1 MAVVTMKE
9 LLEAGVHF
17 GHQTRRWNPK
27 MKPYIFTERNDI
39 YIIDLQKT
47 LVMTGASYNAVRNS
61 VGAGGSVLFVGTKK
75 QSQEAVQEHALR
87 CGMPYVNHRWLGGT
101 LTNFTTIHSRVM
113 HLEELERRDTEGELD
128 QLPKKEALQLR
139 RQVEKLKRNLEGIRT
154 MHKLPSLIFVLDP
167 RKERIAVAEG
177 RKLGIPIVGLVDTNC
192 DPDEVDFIIP
202 GNDDAIRAANLLCRV
217 IADAVIEGQG
227 MMDARLAEETAEKQ
241 EAARERLEKS
251 PTRIGAAVPAF
262 SASPD
267 DIAGPDMTPVY
278 SGEPTVEGADEDV
291 KKAVEET
298 VGVTETVEAAEAQ
311 EALEAGGEEPA
322 AEVEAAPDATKT
334 KAETE

>member
-39 YIIDLQKT
+39 YVIDLQKT
-47 LVMTGASYNAVRNS
+47 LVMTGAAYNAVRNS
-61 VGAGGSVLFVGTKK
+61 IADGGGIIFVGTKK
-75 QSQEAVQEHALR
+75 QAQEAVQEHATR

-101 LTNFTTIHSRVM
+101 LTNFATIHSRVM
-113 HLEELERRDTEGELD
+113 YLEELERRDAEGELEL
-128 QLPKKEALQLR
+128 LPKKEALLLR
-139 RQVEKLKRNLEGIRT
+139 RRIEKLNRNLEGIRT
-154 MHKLPSLIFVLDP
+154 MHRLPSLIFVLDP
-167 RKERIAVAEG
+167 KKERIPVAEG
-177 RKLGIPIVGLVDTNC
+177 RRLGIPIVGIVDTNC
-192 DPDEVDFIIP
+192 DPDEVDFVIP

-227 MMDARLAEETAEKQ
+227 MMDARLAEEIAEKE

-251 PTRIGAAVPAF
+251 PTRTGAAVPAF

-267 DIAGPDMTPVY
+267 DIAGPDMTQVY
-278 SGEPTVEGADEDV
+278 SGEPTEEGSEEDV
-291 KKAVEET
+291 KDAAETT
-298 VGVTETVEAAEAQ
+298 VGVTMPADAIEAAKETEPEQAGEAQ
-311 EALEAGGEEPA
+311 TVNESEAERDTNL
-322 AEVEAAPDATKT
+322 
-334 KAETE
+334 

>member
-27 MKPYIFTERNDI
+27 MKPYIFTARNDI
-39 YIIDLQKT
+39 YVIDLQKT
-47 LVMTGASYNAVRNS
+47 LVMTGAAYNAVRNS
-61 VGAGGSVLFVGTKK
+61 IADGGGIIFVGTKK
-75 QSQEAVQEHALR
+75 QAQEAVQEHATR

-101 LTNFTTIHSRVM
+101 LTNFATIHSRVM
-113 HLEELERRDTEGELD
+113 YLEELERRDAEGELEL
-128 QLPKKEALQLR
+128 LPKKEALLLR
-139 RQVEKLKRNLEGIRT
+139 RRIEKLNRNLEGIRT
-154 MHKLPSLIFVLDP
+154 MHRLPSLIFVLDP
-167 RKERIAVAEG
+167 KKERIPVAEG
-177 RKLGIPIVGLVDTNC
+177 RRLGIPIVGIVDTNC
-192 DPDEVDFIIP
+192 DPDEVDFVIP

-227 MMDARLAEETAEKQ
+227 MMDARLAEEIAEKE

-251 PTRIGAAVPAF
+251 PTRTGAAVPAF

-278 SGEPTVEGADEDV
+278 SGEPTEEGSEEDV
-291 KKAVEET
+291 KDAAETT
-298 VGVTETVEAAEAQ
+298 VGVTMPADAIEAAKETEPEQAGEAQ
-311 EALEAGGEEPA
+311 TVNESEAERDTNL
-322 AEVEAAPDATKT
+322 
-334 KAETE
+334 

>member
-39 YIIDLQKT
+39 YVIDLQKT
-47 LVMTGASYNAVRNS
+47 LVMTGAAYNAVRNS
-61 VGAGGSVLFVGTKK
+61 IADGGGIIFVGTKK
-75 QSQEAVQEHALR
+75 QAQEAVQEHATR

-101 LTNFTTIHSRVM
+101 MTNFATIHSRVM
-113 HLEELERRDTEGELD
+113 YLEELERRDAEGELEL
-128 QLPKKEALQLR
+128 LPKKEALLLR
-139 RQVEKLKRNLEGIRT
+139 RRIEKLNRNLEGIRT
-154 MHKLPSLIFVLDP
+154 MHRLPSLIFVLDP
-167 RKERIAVAEG
+167 KKERIPVAEG
-177 RKLGIPIVGLVDTNC
+177 RRLGIPIVGIVDTNC
-192 DPDEVDFIIP
+192 DPDEVDFVIP

-227 MMDARLAEETAEKQ
+227 MMDARLAEEIAEKE

-251 PTRIGAAVPAF
+251 PTRTGAAVPAF

-278 SGEPTVEGADEDV
+278 SGEPTEEGSEEEV
-291 KKAVEET
+291 KDAAETT
-298 VGVTETVEAAEAQ
+298 VGVTMPADAIEAAE
-311 EALEAGGEEPA
+311 
-322 AEVEAAPDATKT
+322 
-334 KAETE
+334 ETEPEQAGEAQTVNESEAERDTNL

>member
-47 LVMTGASYNAVRNS
+47 LVMTGAAYNAVRNS
-61 VGAGGSVLFVGTKK
+61 VADGGSIVFVGTKK
-75 QSQEAVQEHALR
+75 QAQEAVAEHATR

-113 HLEELERRDTEGELD
+113 YLEELERRDADGDLD

-139 RQVEKLKRNLEGIRT
+139 RRTEKLNRNLEGIRT
-154 MHKLPSLIFVLDP
+154 MHRLPSLVFVLDP
-167 RKERIAVAEG
+167 KKERIAVAEG
-177 RKLGIPIVGLVDTNC
+177 RRLGIPIVGIVDTNC
-192 DPDEVDFIIP
+192 DPDEVDFVIP

-217 IADAVIEGQG
+217 IADAVIEGEG
-227 MMDARLAEETAEKQ
+227 MKDARLAEEVAEKE

-251 PTRIGAAVPAF
+251 PTRRGAAVPAF

-278 SGEPTVEGADEDV
+278 SGESTAEGAGEDL
-291 KKAVEET
+291 KEAVEAT
-298 VGVTETVEAAEAQ
+298 VGVTEPVGAPQAAE
-311 EALEAGGEEPA
+311 EAETEPAGEDSTVSEPA
-322 AEVEAAPDATKT
+322 AERDESP
-334 KAETE
+334 

>member
-39 YIIDLQKT
+39 YVIDLQKT
-47 LVMTGASYNAVRNS
+47 LVMTGAAYNAVRNS
-61 VGAGGSVLFVGTKK
+61 IADGGGIIFVGTKK
-75 QSQEAVQEHALR
+75 QAQEAVQEHATR

-101 LTNFTTIHSRVM
+101 LTNFATIHSRVM
-113 HLEELERRDTEGELD
+113 YLEELERRDAEGELEL
-128 QLPKKEALQLR
+128 LPKKEALLLR
-139 RQVEKLKRNLEGIRT
+139 RRIEKLNRNLEGIRT
-154 MHKLPSLIFVLDP
+154 MHRLPSLIFVLDP
-167 RKERIAVAEG
+167 KKERIPVAEG
-177 RKLGIPIVGLVDTNC
+177 RRLGIPIVGIVDTNC
-192 DPDEVDFIIP
+192 DPDEVDFVIP

-227 MMDARLAEETAEKQ
+227 MMDARLAEEIAEKE

-251 PTRIGAAVPAF
+251 PTRTGAAVPAF

-278 SGEPTVEGADEDV
+278 SGEPTEEGSEEDV
-291 KKAVEET
+291 KDAAETT
-298 VGVTETVEAAEAQ
+298 VGVTMPADAIEAAEETKPEQAGEAQ
-311 EALEAGGEEPA
+311 TVNESEAERDTNL
-322 AEVEAAPDATKT
+322 
-334 KAETE
+334 

>member
-39 YIIDLQKT
+39 YVIDLQKT
-47 LVMTGASYNAVRNS
+47 LVMTGAAYNAVRNS
-61 VGAGGSVLFVGTKK
+61 IADGGGIIFVGTKK
-75 QSQEAVQEHALR
+75 QAQEAVQEHATR

-101 LTNFTTIHSRVM
+101 LTNFATIHSRVM
-113 HLEELERRDTEGELD
+113 YLEELERRDAEGELEL
-128 QLPKKEALQLR
+128 LPKKEALLLR
-139 RQVEKLKRNLEGIRT
+139 RRIEKLNRNLEGIRT
-154 MHKLPSLIFVLDP
+154 MHRLPSLIFVLDP
-167 RKERIAVAEG
+167 KKERIPVAEG
-177 RKLGIPIVGLVDTNC
+177 RRLGIPIVGIVDTNC
-192 DPDEVDFIIP
+192 DPDEVDFVIP

-227 MMDARLAEETAEKQ
+227 MMDARLAEEIAEKE

-251 PTRIGAAVPAF
+251 PTRTGAAVPAF

-278 SGEPTVEGADEDV
+278 SGEPTEEGSVEDV
-291 KKAVEET
+291 KDAAETT
-298 VGVTETVEAAEAQ
+298 VGVTMPADAIEAAE
-311 EALEAGGEEPA
+311 
-322 AEVEAAPDATKT
+322 
-334 KAETE
+334 ETEPEQAGEAQTVNESEAERDTNL